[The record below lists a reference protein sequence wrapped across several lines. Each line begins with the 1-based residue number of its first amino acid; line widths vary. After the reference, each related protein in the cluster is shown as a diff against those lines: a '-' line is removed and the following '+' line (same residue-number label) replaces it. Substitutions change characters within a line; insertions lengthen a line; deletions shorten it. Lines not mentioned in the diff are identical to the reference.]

1 MNKKTILLALLSC
14 LTTAG
19 NLHAQLNQSHYQGS
33 LSLDKN
39 DMGLQPIFA
48 RMYFNADWQLNA
60 PLRNDITDGAGSL
73 GGHFEAGYYAT
84 ENVGI
89 GAFVAFQNNEE
100 DHLTSTDAGY
110 APDTEQRNRLYQLP
124 FGLSGRYRWA
134 APDALFTPYVAL
146 KLGAEYAESN
156 LYVANMQTQL
166 HSWGFFLSPEVG
178 TEIYPFHRCKFGFHV
193 ALYYSFA
200 TNDASLAGLSARR
213 LHNCGARFGV
223 AF

>member
-1 MNKKTILLALLSC
+1 MPRW
-14 LTTAG
+14 G
-19 NLHAQLNQSHYQGS
+19 
-33 LSLDKN
+33 
-39 DMGLQPIFA
+39 
-48 RMYFNADWQLNA
+48 
-60 PLRNDITDGAGSL
+60 NDIADGAGSL

-100 DHLTSTDAGY
+100 DHLTSTDTGY

-223 AF
+223 AFLTEGRATSDKRDKGLDTSQQGAKAHSSSYLILRACLNFAFK